1 MREFMTGG
9 GETVGDKV
17 LVNPQVEAQLSRP
30 YHRIWV

>member
-9 GETVGDKV
+9 GETVGDEV
-17 LVNPQVEAQLSRP
+17 LVILQVEAQPSRP